1 MLWLISLAAMG
12 ASLAVYGEGWAW
24 QIYLTRKFDQS
35 IADGVVWK
43 APAVRPADAPRAGTA
58 IRTAIWPYIGRVEI
72 PRLGLSVILL
82 DGVDS
87 RTLRRGIGHIP
98 GTSLPGEPG
107 NTGIA
112 GHRDTFFRS
121 LVRIQANDQIVV
133 STLDGRYVYEVRS
146 LQIVLPEDTDVLR
159 DSEQEVLT
167 LVTCYPFYFIGPAP
181 KRFVVQAWRTE

>member
-1 MLWLISLAAMG
+1 
-12 ASLAVYGEGWAW
+12 
-24 QIYLTRKFDQS
+24 
-35 IADGVVWK
+35 
-43 APAVRPADAPRAGTA
+43 
-58 IRTAIWPYIGRVEI
+58 
-72 PRLGLSVILL
+72 LSVILL

-121 LVRIQANDQIVV
+121 LVRIQATDQIIV

-146 LQIVLPEDTDVLR
+146 VQIVLPEDTDVLR